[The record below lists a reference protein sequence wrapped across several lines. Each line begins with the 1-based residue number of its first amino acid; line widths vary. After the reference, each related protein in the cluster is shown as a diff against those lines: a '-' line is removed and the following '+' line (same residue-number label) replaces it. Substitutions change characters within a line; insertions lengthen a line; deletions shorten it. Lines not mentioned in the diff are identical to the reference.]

1 MSALNRS
8 MFKKQ
13 IVNREEGSPLEGED
27 SSGGV
32 LQALLQSIKNLATD
46 GFTMNDTE
54 MLDESTEL
62 ENPIPKQIQGIV
74 LREGEFETQDGAII
88 REGEY
93 TIDQN
98 GVVREGEYLRP
109 DGAVIREG
117 ENIYNDAE
125 FNFRYNVDP
134 NSVVREGE
142 EGYQYDFDIDGKNK
156 SFGFDEKLA
165 PSGVESFREKLGIT
179 ADPNSVV
186 REGELMNMRSIP
198 RSVLR
203 EGELMNMM
211 DPNSVVRESET
222 RFRQMG
228 SPPQGEMIEEQVNVE
243 DVGIMDG
250 FSGGE
255 EETAAAVLQEGE
267 RSKKEIDDADTYDE
281 LMRSV
286 RGDDLSEEERR
297 QELASVV
304 GEKDAEE
311 TPDSVLALVQPVL
324 QMLSEDTAN
333 TGIGQIEEGQEMA
346 NVMPTQ
352 AGATDAMAMMMPEQ
366 PVGVANGGYMSSFPN
381 QNMGTQ
387 SLTASDNIDDRIM
400 QNLQFE
406 RMAPG
411 MMGYAEGGLVQ
422 PYALGGDVRPIPK
435 YSNGTSSVGAT
446 INDIT
451 ANNSLLDN
459 TLLDNEVVDSSQD
472 DDIAF
477 LDLLMQ
483 ANSVE
488 PGQSALKTKYDTNY
502 KLFSEILGGQ
512 GPSKDEKIGEILTS
526 VVSPLAFQYAQGADI
541 QELLAAGTQAIG
553 KISQKY
559 SAAERKS
566 ESEIKSAALA
576 QSLKPGAADPLIKVF
591 TIDDPATKNN
601 EEKAV
606 MRLTSEVIKNSDLY
620 SAESVTKAQAEI
632 NKLNKETDKI
642 QTEVALN
649 ELDLKYGD
657 KFKNIEYS
665 TKLVALDNSKSL
677 LAINEA
683 IADQKPEEL
692 IANLKSLNLDNA
704 KKVIENEFLRP
715 TSVIELETLSVN
727 LDQEIQNLKI
737 KEIEANFTQQEKLL
751 GVEERQGIIDE
762 RLQTIDFNKN
772 NNILL
777 LEQKNAEIDNIIL
790 TGKNIDLEND
800 YKTIQNNYAN
810 DQFSE
815 QNKGL
820 LLDNISKRL
829 ENIKLSTENKYI
841 DEKEKLSIDKTK
853 ADIENQ
859 IQNTL
864 GIITSNEKDEI
875 ELKNYD
881 EKLNLELNLKMLEA
895 ETLEYKLNNPEKDWK
910 ETKTV
915 IDYKNK
921 WIDSEV
927 YKNTVERQG
936 TMQQL
941 LRTANEST
949 GAGDLSFIF
958 TYMKFLD
965 PDSVVRES
973 EFNTAADAG
982 GAKEKFKN
990 FRDKILGGNLLT
1002 DKTKRAFLATA
1013 AKMYVDQLN
1022 NYNRQYET
1030 ERKIALDLF
1039 GEDQVKNAIPKIDF
1053 DIQLMNQLKNMETI
1067 DAFLL
1072 KDNTDAG
1079 NFEEN

>member
-1 MSALNRS
+1 
-8 MFKKQ
+8 
-13 IVNREEGSPLEGED
+13 
-27 SSGGV
+27 
-32 LQALLQSIKNLATD
+32 
-46 GFTMNDTE
+46 
-54 MLDESTEL
+54 
-62 ENPIPKQIQGIV
+62 
-74 LREGEFETQDGAII
+74 
-88 REGEY
+88 
-93 TIDQN
+93 
-98 GVVREGEYLRP
+98 
-109 DGAVIREG
+109 
-117 ENIYNDAE
+117 
-125 FNFRYNVDP
+125 
-134 NSVVREGE
+134 
-142 EGYQYDFDIDGKNK
+142 
-156 SFGFDEKLA
+156 
-165 PSGVESFREKLGIT
+165 
-179 ADPNSVV
+179 
-186 REGELMNMRSIP
+186 
-198 RSVLR
+198 
-203 EGELMNMM
+203 
-211 DPNSVVRESET
+211 
-222 RFRQMG
+222 
-228 SPPQGEMIEEQVNVE
+228 
-243 DVGIMDG
+243 
-250 FSGGE
+250 
-255 EETAAAVLQEGE
+255 
-267 RSKKEIDDADTYDE
+267 
-281 LMRSV
+281 MRSV

-324 QMLSEDTAN
+324 QMLNEDTAN

-352 AGATDAMAMMMPEQ
+352 AGAEDAMAMMMPQQ
-366 PVGVANGGYMSSFPN
+366 PVGVADGGYMSGFPN

-387 SLTASDNIDDRIM
+387 SLTASDNIDNRIM

-921 WIDSEV
+921 WIDSEI

-1030 ERKIALDLF
+1030 ESKIALDLF

-1053 DIQLMNQLKNMETI
+1053 DIKLMDQLKNMETI

-1079 NFEEN
+1079 NFNE